1 METNEPQLKSN
12 RKPELGTR
20 VVAASDMRFGDGSFP
35 VLAGPGAVESKGQIV
50 AAASAISEAGG
61 LVIRSATFLPPD
73 VGGDFGALDGE
84 GVLLLEHAAKN
95 AGIASSTFVFDAD
108 QSETVA
114 SHVDILEIGP
124 SRMGDVRL
132 LEAVGGLD
140 RPVIVHRGA
149 EATIDEWLAAADT
162 TARAGAD
169 VILCERGSQGHDPR
183 TSGTL
188 DISAVAVVQQLSDH
202 PVVVNPAPI
211 VGSLE
216 LIKPLALAARIA
228 GADGLMVAV
237 HPVPEAALF
246 RTGGHLDPDGFAE
259 LMEAL
264 GIPSLRDEIDRID
277 RELLKLVARRL
288 RNSVEIG
295 LIKHSRNQPMHSP
308 DREAELVEEVRTDAA
323 AIGLDPDYM
332 EAVMRV
338 ILDHSKAAQ
347 AAAAAGRRAEQSR
360 NE

>member
-1 METNEPQLKSN
+1 
-12 RKPELGTR
+12 
-20 VVAASDMRFGDGSFP
+20 MRFGDGSFP
-35 VLAGPGAVESKGQIV
+35 VLAGPGAVESVEQITE
-50 AAASAISEAGG
+50 AAEAVSSAGG

-73 VGGDFGALDGE
+73 VADGFVPMGRE

-95 AGIASSTFVFDAD
+95 AGIASSTFVFSA
-108 QSETVA
+108 EEVEA
-114 SHVDILEIGP
+114 AAGHIDILEIGP
-124 SRMGDVRL
+124 SRMSDGRL
-132 LEAVGGLD
+132 LEAVAAVD
-140 RPVIVHRGA
+140 RPIIVHRGA
-149 EATIDEWLAAADT
+149 DATIDEWLAAADT
-162 TARAGAD
+162 VAASAGTD

-188 DISAVAVVQQLSDH
+188 DISAVAVVQQLADH

-211 VGSLE
+211 TGSLE

-237 HPVPEAALF
+237 HPNPGTAAF
-246 RTGGHLDPDGFAE
+246 RVGGHLDNEAFSE

-295 LIKHSRNQPMHSP
+295 LIKDSRNQPMHSP
-308 DREAELVEEVRTDAA
+308 DREAELIEEVRADAA
-323 AIGLDPDYM
+323 GIGLDPDYM
-332 EAVMRV
+332 EAIMHV

-347 AAAAAGRRAEQSR
+347 AAAAEQARIERADG
-360 NE
+360 